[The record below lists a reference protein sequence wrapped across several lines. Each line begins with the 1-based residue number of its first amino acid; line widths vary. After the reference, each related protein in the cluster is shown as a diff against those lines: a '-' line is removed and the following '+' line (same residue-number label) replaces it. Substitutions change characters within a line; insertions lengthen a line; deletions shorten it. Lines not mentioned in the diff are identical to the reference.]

1 MQTPNKYILLF
12 SLFSVLLLLSV
23 GVINVVVNPFL
34 MFDKNTITGS
44 FDKKP
49 EAANRVRTFKKYQAT
64 DKGYEV
70 LIVGNSRVEMGLDP
84 SSQFFANQHVYNV
97 GVPGLSVNAQIAYA
111 NNVIQTNPINTIF
124 VGVDFV
130 DFISQ
135 KAPQSKLYEFPY
147 NDYEDYLSAIFSLD
161 ALNASVMTV
170 FSQSQNASTRT
181 FQGFNPANDY
191 IPILK
196 NEGQMVLTEQ
206 KLSSLSKQLKG
217 ARFYKEEMMASQHS
231 SLTTLKQT
239 LSNWKHSGKK
249 VVIFI
254 NPYQDLYYKALAK
267 EGLIEDFEIWRE
279 TINEVATTTNSSF
292 FDFTELGKSHS
303 NLINDEG
310 ELAYF
315 WEPAHY
321 KKELGE
327 KMLQVMTSEN
337 YE

>member
-1 MQTPNKYILLF
+1 MQTPKRYILLF
-12 SLFSVLLLLSV
+12 CLFSVLILISV
-23 GVINVVVNPFL
+23 GLINVLVNPFL
-34 MFDKNTITGS
+34 MFEKNTITSS

-49 EAANRVRTFKKYQAT
+49 EAASRVRIFKKYQAT
-64 DKGYEV
+64 NRDYEL

-84 SSQFFANQHVYNV
+84 ISQFFTNQHVYNV

-124 VGVDFV
+124 IGVDFV
-130 DFISQ
+130 DFIS
-135 KAPQSKLYEFPY
+135 KNVPQSKHYEFTD
-147 NDYEDYLSAIFSLD
+147 NAYEDYLSATFSLD
-161 ALNASVMTV
+161 ALNASLITV
-170 FSQSQNASTRT
+170 FSQNKNASNRT
-181 FQGFNPANDY
+181 VQGFNPANDY

-217 ARFYKEEMMASQHS
+217 ARFYKKEMIASESS
-231 SLTTLKQT
+231 SLTTLEQT
-239 LSNWKHSGKK
+239 LSNWKNNEKN

-254 NPYQDLYYKALAK
+254 NPYQDFYYNALTK
-267 EGLIEDFEIWRE
+267 EGLSQDFEIWRE
-279 TINEVATTTNSSF
+279 TIKEIASITNSTF
-292 FDFTELGKSHS
+292 FDFTELGKAHS
-303 NLINDEG
+303 TLLNEEG

-327 KMLQVMTSEN
+327 KMLKVMMAEHH
-337 YE
+337 E